1 VHGMQD
7 MQDIQDIQETQDT
20 QGIQDI
26 QDIKDMQDMRSTK
39 DRTDRTEK
47 IYSPAKVN
55 LLLKVLSRRPD
66 GYHNLVSLVDLIS
79 LADTLSIE
87 ELDDDSILVEDDKGV
102 LPKGPANTM
111 YKAAML
117 LKEAYAVKKGVHVFV
132 EKNIPIGAGLGG
144 PSSNAAT
151 LLKALVRL
159 WSLPVG
165 PQELMNIGVR
175 VGADVPLFL
184 HGKSCIMRGIG
195 EQIEPIQLP
204 ELWYV
209 IVYPGIVLHTRD
221 VYEGLKIPLTLAQN
235 DITFSAQLSTAFD
248 IARTMENDLEEAA
261 FSLCPQIQTVK
272 ERLREAGAI
281 GSLMSGSGSSVF
293 GVFQNEASAELASGK
308 VRDLGNVFTAHSV

>member
-1 VHGMQD
+1 MQD
-7 MQDIQDIQETQDT
+7 T
-20 QGIQDI
+20 
-26 QDIKDMQDMRSTK
+26 KDMQDMRSIK
-39 DRTDRTEK
+39 EK
-47 IYSPAKVN
+47 ICSPAKVN

-79 LADTLSIE
+79 LADTLFIE
-87 ELDDDSILVEDDKGV
+87 ELDDNSILVEDDKGV
-102 LPKGPANTM
+102 LPKGSANTI

-117 LKEAYAVKKGVHVFV
+117 LKETYAVKEGVRIFV
-132 EKNIPIGAGLGG
+132 EKKIPIGAGLGG

-151 LLKALVRL
+151 VLKTLVRL
-159 WSLPVG
+159 WGLPVG
-165 PQELMNIGVR
+165 PRELMDIGVK

-235 DITFSAQLSTAFD
+235 DIKFSAQLSTAFD
-248 IARTMENDLEEAA
+248 IARNMENDLEAVA
-261 FSLCPQIQTVK
+261 FSLCPQIHTVK

-293 GVFQNEASAELASGK
+293 GVFQNEAAAELASGK